1 MITLFF
7 SVLEFKKNAEMY
19 FIKSYCFRLHE
30 LKMKN
35 NLRV

>member
-7 SVLEFKKNAEMY
+7 NVLEFKKNAEMY
-19 FIKSYCFRLHE
+19 FIKSYCFRLLE

-35 NLRV
+35 DLGV